1 MHNSIKYSILCLS
14 GKGIWNY
21 EGVGDLKSKVVVGN
35 STEGEGRG
43 RTEGGEGGGTGGV
56 GEEHPIQNPRGWKEI
71 CCKAHFDWRVE
82 IEAAIDNILTVR
94 LF

>member
-35 STEGEGRG
+35 STEGEGRE
-43 RTEGGEGGGTGGV
+43 EGQGEWLRSIQSKTPEDGKKFAAKRILI
-56 GEEHPIQNPRGWKEI
+56 GELK
-71 CCKAHFDWRVE
+71 
-82 IEAAIDNILTVR
+82 
-94 LF
+94 